1 MTVTTGTVADALAG
15 TLITDA
21 TATGTSEP
29 DVFGGAS
36 TLYAVEVDNTANAS
50 QVQYLKIR
58 NATSGTSSGV
68 KAESVFYIP
77 AGEKVTYVCDTG
89 TAYGTGVTFWVTQ
102 TQASYDGSTETQ
114 NNPSS
119 TVIAKL
125 LGT

>member
-1 MTVTTGTVADALAG
+1 MTTTSGTVADALAG

-21 TATGTSEP
+21 DAKGTSEA
-29 DVFGGAS
+29 DVFGGSS
-36 TLYAVEVDNTANAS
+36 TVYAVEVDNTANTGQA
-50 QVQYLKIR
+50 QYLKIR
-58 NATSGTSSGV
+58 NNTSGTSSGV

-77 AGEKVTYVCDTG
+77 AGEKVAYVSDTG

-102 TQASYDGSTETQ
+102 TQASFDTGSETQ
-114 NNPSS
+114 NHPSS

>member
-1 MTVTTGTVADALAG
+1 MTTTAGTVADALAG

-21 TATGTSEP
+21 TANGSSEP
-29 DVFGGAS
+29 DVFGGGS
-36 TLYAVEVDNTANAS
+36 TVYAVEVDNTANTGQA
-50 QVQYLKIR
+50 QYLKIR
-58 NATSGTSSGV
+58 NGTSGASQSV

-77 AGEKVTYVCDTG
+77 AGEKVSYVSDTG

-114 NNPSS
+114 NSPSS
-119 TVIAKL
+119 TVTAKL